1 MGESQMNSLNTRI
14 FGYAGL
20 VGAIAMFAGDMLF
33 YGQWGTG
40 SDALATSLDV
50 VRRADPRR
58 LAMGGLAAIIGGF
71 GYALGALHVYGQMA
85 ERPGWLRLGVAGS
98 FLLIA
103 VVATATHAV
112 WGSFALT
119 MTPGVSSNPLIDDYL
134 SRHFLIGGIVGVPA
148 SLLLA
153 LAIVGR
159 KTKWPVWFALVSPG
173 ALYLVLAN
181 AAFLPS
187 PLGAPIV
194 GGAFNLAFALFY
206 GVSIAQAVVRSRS

>member
-1 MGESQMNSLNTRI
+1 MNGFNTRL

-20 VGAIAMFAGDMLF
+20 IGAGAMFAGDMLF
-33 YGQWGTG
+33 YGQLGSG

-50 VRRADPRR
+50 VRSADPQR

-71 GYALGALHVYGQMA
+71 GYALGAFHVYGQMG
-85 ERPGWLRLGVAGS
+85 ERPAWLRLSVAGS

-103 VVATATHAV
+103 IVATATHAV

-119 MTPGVSSNPLIDDYL
+119 MAPGVSKNPLIADYL
-134 SRHFLIGGIVGVPA
+134 SLHFLIGGVVGAPA

-159 KTKWPVWFALVSPG
+159 KTRWPVWFALVSPG
-173 ALYLVLAN
+173 AVYLLLAN
-181 AAFLPS
+181 ASFLPS

-206 GVSIAQAVVRSRS
+206 GVSIVQAAVRSRS